1 MRDVVLDE
9 VEYQRI
15 KKVMNKKKDYFSIE
29 EITKIFYRKGGFYN
43 IKFIANNN
51 SENLTHF

>member
-1 MRDVVLDE
+1 MRDGVLDE
-9 VEYQRI
+9 LEYQRV
-15 KKVMNKKKDYFSIE
+15 KKEMNKKSDYYSIK
-29 EITKIFYRKGGFYN
+29 EISEIFYRKGGFYN